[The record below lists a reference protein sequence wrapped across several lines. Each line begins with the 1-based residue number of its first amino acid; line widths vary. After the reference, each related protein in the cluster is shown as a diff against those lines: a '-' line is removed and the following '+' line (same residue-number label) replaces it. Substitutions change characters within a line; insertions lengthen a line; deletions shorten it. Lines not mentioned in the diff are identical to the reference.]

1 LGGGGVG
8 VDGGEGIEGGREE
21 RAYVPALGLSNM
33 GGDVDRLK
41 EDDIED
47 SDEETDGTTEGGKT
61 TRNVTMPGERELGVK
76 TIWLEVGKMGGHDGE
91 VLTMASTALCNVEE
105 GERKKPV
112 LLSAN
117 KSRDEKTSGIRV
129 WDVATNVCTAIL
141 GGGHKSSVCCLA
153 FNDSGTVVASSGKDR
168 RLCLWSLPAAGE
180 AAGEPALLARVEGA
194 HKRIVWCLD
203 WCRGESSRKFL
214 ATGSRDGKV
223 KIWDTSTSP
232 PQAVQV
238 IDVGEPVTALAFGF
252 KPFPNLLALG
262 TESGVVSVLEVS
274 DDFKAHTV
282 KVAKMPRGHRKT
294 VNKVAFRPGQEKP
307 QLASCG
313 DDHGVRI
320 WSLE

>member
-1 LGGGGVG
+1 
-8 VDGGEGIEGGREE
+8 
-21 RAYVPALGLSNM
+21 
-33 GGDVDRLK
+33 
-41 EDDIED
+41 
-47 SDEETDGTTEGGKT
+47 
-61 TRNVTMPGERELGVK
+61 MPGERELGVK
-76 TIWLEVGKMGGHDGE
+76 TMWLEVGKMGGHDGE

-105 GERKKPV
+105 GERKKVRKFAERAGPAGGAWARRVFTRTSTNAPPRSPSSQPV